1 MLRDIKIE
9 GKPRS
14 LKGRRIARKLGR
26 QGLIPG
32 IVYGGDQPPEMFA
45 IDPRTLEK
53 IRHGPGGMTTLFR
66 FGMEGMK
73 EEPVVI
79 IKEVQEDPVTGYLL
93 HADLMRISMDRP
105 LQVKIP
111 LHLTGTPRGVKQQG
125 GVLDFIMREI
135 EISCLPG
142 DMPERLD
149 VDVSELEIGHSLK
162 VEDLSIPEKVTVHT
176 DLHAPVASVATPA
189 AEKAH
194 AAAEAE
200 AEVEEG
206 AEPEVIQ
213 KGKAE
218 EEKEAGEESPEEK
231 GGS

>member
-1 MLRDIKIE
+1 VLTDIKIE
-9 GKPRS
+9 GRPRS
-14 LKGRRIARKLGR
+14 LKGRRISRKLGR
-26 QGLIPG
+26 QGLVPG
-32 IVYGGDQPPEMFA
+32 IVYGGDQPPEMFV
-45 IDPRTLEK
+45 IDPRTLDR
-53 IRHGPGGMTTLFR
+53 IRHSAGGLTTLFR
-66 FGMEGMK
+66 FTIEGK
-73 EEPVVI
+73 KDEPVVI
-79 IKEVQEDPVTGYLL
+79 IKEIQEDPVSGYLL

-125 GVLDFIMREI
+125 GVLDFVMREI

-142 DMPERLD
+142 DMPERLEI
-149 VDVSELEIGHSLK
+149 DVSELEIGHSLK
-162 VEDLSIPEKVTVHT
+162 VEDLTVPERVTVHT
-176 DLHAPVASVATPA
+176 DAHAPVATVVTPA
-189 AEKAH
+189 AEKAQ

-200 AEVEEG
+200 PEVEEG

>member
-26 QGLIPG
+26 QGLVPG
-32 IVYGGDQPPEMFA
+32 IIYGGDQPPEMFT
-45 IDPRTLEK
+45 IDPRALDR
-53 IRHGPGGMTTLFR
+53 IRHSAGGMTTLFR
-66 FGMEGMK
+66 FGIEGK
-73 EEPVVI
+73 KGSPVVI
-79 IKEVQEDPVTGYLL
+79 IKEIQEDPVSGRLL

-125 GVLDFIMREI
+125 GVLDFVMREI

-162 VEDLSIPEKVTVHT
+162 VGDLAIPEKVTVHT
-176 DLHAPVASVATPA
+176 DLLAPVATVVTPA

-200 AEVEEG
+200 AVAEEG

-218 EEKEAGEESPEEK
+218 EEKEAGEESPEAK